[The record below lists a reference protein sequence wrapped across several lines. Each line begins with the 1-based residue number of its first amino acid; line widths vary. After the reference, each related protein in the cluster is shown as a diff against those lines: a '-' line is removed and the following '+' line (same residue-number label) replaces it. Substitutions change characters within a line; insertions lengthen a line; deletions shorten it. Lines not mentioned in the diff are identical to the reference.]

1 MKKLF
6 ATSFILLNSVL
17 AIYAQW
23 NGTNPLYTTSEVG
36 VNTGTTKG
44 AGLTV
49 GNNDPTAFISS
60 GGDNTHLTLTTMG
73 PNGAIRF
80 YTQGGV
86 SGVRATTESMRIS
99 PLGRVGIGTISPGEK
114 LDVMGN
120 IRFSGG
126 FFIFNTQ
133 QSFINWGGSGAGDL
147 TFRTLNTIGN
157 TSSFNDKMIIK
168 YDGNVGIGTTTP
180 GEKLDVSGNIRFN
193 GGHLVYNSQ
202 HGIIDWGG
210 SGAGDLTFRTLNT
223 VGNISTYSDKMI
235 IKNDGN
241 VGIGTTSP
249 SSKLEVIGD
258 IKLQTEL
265 SFSGTN
271 SYIGLNGNLYFRKS
285 IQGGYQNLVK
295 LCSNGYLGIG
305 DFSSSHDCPE
315 APLTVRPISALPASS
330 PITVLDGSNYK
341 FIKIY
346 LNNPY
351 NYTNSL
357 VQNNDYLI
365 TYNHIQDFGVP
376 FTPCG
381 FTIAPNGDV
390 NSNGIRI
397 SPEGRVG
404 IGHANP
410 TAKLG
415 VGISQASENAF
426 SVYRK
431 DLSRDVFRITGEG
444 KVYATEVEVKLA
456 TAFPDYVFSSEYKLR
471 SLYDVEQFIK
481 TNKHLPEVPSASNVE
496 ANGMNIGEMQTILL
510 KKIEELTLYVIELKK
525 ENDKLKEMISK

>member
-180 GEKLDVSGNIRFN
+180 GEKLDVSGNIRLN
-193 GGHLVYNSQ
+193 GTHLIYNSQ

-210 SGAGDLTFRTLNT
+210 SGAGDLAFRTLNT
-223 VGNISTYSDKMI
+223 TGNTSSFNDKMI
-235 IKNDGN
+235 IKYNGN
-241 VGIGTTSP
+241 VGIGTTAP
-249 SSKLEVIGD
+249 QAKLEI
-258 IKLQTEL
+258 T
-265 SFSGTN
+265 
-271 SYIGLNGNLYFRKS
+271 GNLMLQNDLTFQTSSGIIGWGAGNLRFRKIGPRS
-285 IQGGYQNLVK
+285 DQYTDYAAIWN
-295 LCSNGYLGIG
+295 NGYFGIG
-305 DFSSSHDCPE
+305 NYADDNPPL
-315 APLTVRPISALPASS
+315 APLTVTPISTIAQTVPISLFQDLSGRQLKLFLNSQAATGDELAQNGDYTIRYETRQDVGNTGFTISPASS
-330 PITVLDGSNYK
+330 TA
-341 FIKIY
+341 
-346 LNNPY
+346 
-351 NYTNSL
+351 
-357 VQNNDYLI
+357 
-365 TYNHIQDFGVP
+365 GV
-376 FTPCG
+376 
-381 FTIAPNGDV
+381 
-390 NSNGIRI
+390 SGIRI
-397 SPEGRVG
+397 ASNGRVG

-481 TNKHLPEVPSASNVE
+481 VNKHLPEVPSASNVE
-496 ANGMNIGEMQTILL
+496 TNGMNIGEMQTILL